1 MASRFDIWKKS
12 FLETLDVA
20 DPSGFN
26 RGVWEKRL
34 SGISEEQFIKILKNP
49 DFKLRLEVE
58 EFDHEM
64 KYNNIIKACKKVGAV
79 YQERVYYPHTGKVS
93 HHIYPSAPMIW
104 TRLQQRAESEA
115 FSASDTSKR
124 NAVGQVTGESKGAQ
138 FSKPE
143 IVACYATNRYEQPKE
158 MMMVRSG
165 SEHVKQQV
173 YEEIINTG
181 KATMNDKEI
190 DLEGRAE
197 VNKLRANYVGMNI
210 KMEE

>member
-1 MASRFDIWKKS
+1 MAGKIDAWKKS
-12 FLETLDVA
+12 FLETLDIA

-26 RGVWEKRL
+26 RDVWTKRL
-34 SGISEEQFIKILKNP
+34 EGITDEQFTKILKNP

-64 KYNNIIKACKKVGAV
+64 KYSDVTRACNKIGAV
-79 YQERVYYPHTGKVS
+79 YQERIYYPHTGRVS

-115 FSASDTSKR
+115 FSASDTAKR
-124 NAVGQVTGESKGAQ
+124 NSVGQVTGESKGAQ

-143 IVACYATNRYEQPKE
+143 IVASYATNRYDQPKE

-165 SEHVKQQV
+165 SDHVKQQV
-173 YEEIINTG
+173 YEEVINTG

-190 DLEGRAE
+190 DLEGRSE
-197 VNKLRANYVGMNI
+197 VNKLRANYIGMNI
-210 KMEE
+210 KLEE

>member
-1 MASRFDIWKKS
+1 MADLMSTWKKG
-12 FLETLDVA
+12 FLETLDIA

-26 RGVWEKRL
+26 RGIWEKRL
-34 SGISEEQFIKILKNP
+34 ENITEAQFTKILKNP

-64 KYNNIIKACKKVGAV
+64 KYSNIVRACNKISAI
-79 YQERVYYPHTGKVS
+79 YQEKIYYPDTGRVS
-93 HHIYPSAPMIW
+93 HQIYPSAPMIW

-173 YEEIINTG
+173 YEEIMNTG
-181 KATMNDKEI
+181 SATMNDKEI

-197 VNKLRANYVGMNI
+197 VNKLRANYIGMNI